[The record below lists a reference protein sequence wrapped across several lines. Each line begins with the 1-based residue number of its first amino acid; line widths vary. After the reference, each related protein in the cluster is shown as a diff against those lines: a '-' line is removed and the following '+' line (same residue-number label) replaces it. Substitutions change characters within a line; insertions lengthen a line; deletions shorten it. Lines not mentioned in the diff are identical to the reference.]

1 MRNTKARG
9 GLGLFWFEFKMDLNR
24 CGVGLRMVWG
34 RFGFG
39 LAMVCGGVLARL
51 FIDFSNFLARAGL
64 GVGSE
69 YHAPSQKVALV
80 LAKLLVLVSRLGE
93 PAVCAPCVTR
103 LRYVIQISGHAS
115 WAW

>member
-9 GLGLFWFEFKMDLNR
+9 GLGLFWFEFKMVLNR

-51 FIDFSNFLARAGL
+51 FIDFSNFLAGASLGAG
-64 GVGSE
+64 SQ
-69 YHAPSQKVALV
+69 YQAPGQKVALV
-80 LAKLLVLVSRLGE
+80 LLVSHAGE
-93 PAVCAPCVTR
+93 
-103 LRYVIQISGHAS
+103 L
-115 WAW
+115 WAWLVRQRILNTWAPWC